1 MISRIRFGAQA
12 ALKSVAR
19 SVGLEIR
26 YAFQNPPIS
35 SPSIYHRWLSP
46 DDARCIF
53 DVGANIGQSATAFAM
68 TFPNATVH
76 SFEPFPAAFHQLAI
90 TGAKLKGRIKPWR
103 LALGEKEHALLT
115 GVDPSSKSQ
124 LNALAPGSGGPTVQ
138 VTTLD
143 AFCNRER
150 IAFIDIL
157 KTDTEGYDARVLSGA
172 RRMLSEKRIHCVVSE
187 VGFIGDRHHT
197 PFEEVYAILHTNG
210 YRLAG
215 LYEASYCRSGE
226 CDFANALFAS
236 SE

>member
-90 TGAKLKGRIKPWR
+90 TGAKLKGRIKSWR
-103 LALGEKEHALLT
+103 LALGLGT
-115 GVDPSSKSQ
+115 
-124 LNALAPGSGGPTVQ
+124 
-138 VTTLD
+138 
-143 AFCNRER
+143 
-150 IAFIDIL
+150 
-157 KTDTEGYDARVLSGA
+157 
-172 RRMLSEKRIHCVVSE
+172 
-187 VGFIGDRHHT
+187 
-197 PFEEVYAILHTNG
+197 
-210 YRLAG
+210 
-215 LYEASYCRSGE
+215 RSTR
-226 CDFANALFAS
+226 S
-236 SE
+236 